1 MNIGHVKRMKI
12 WKSKGIAL
20 PKKIDCRICES
31 SFPNPILEGCGIVS
45 VVCSSCKEEMCNRRK
60 TRTKNKKR
68 TPKSNTGGKDQSPTE
83 IPLLK
88 TSRSNLSSVNAANP
102 LLPDSI
108 AGWSI

>member
-1 MNIGHVKRMKI
+1 MNVGHTKRMKI
-12 WKSKGIAL
+12 WKSKGITL
-20 PKKIDCRICES
+20 PKNIDCRICDA

-45 VVCSSCKEEMCNRRK
+45 VVCGSCKEEMCNRRK

-68 TPKSNTGGKDQSPTE
+68 MPKSNYGGKDQSPTE
-83 IPLLK
+83 IPPLK
-88 TSRSNLSSVNAANP
+88 TSRSNLSSVIAANP